1 MKVERITVQ
10 FKMSENS
17 LFAVLVRSSSW
28 ISFAIVIVISL
39 VAYYLVP
46 VQFKVAIFATA
57 VPFVITGLIAAWKQA
72 KVPGRARVEATVA
85 TLNAMS
91 WRDFSALMEQA
102 FQRDGFVVTR
112 TTGAADLMLVKA
124 GRTTLV
130 SCKRWKAASHG
141 LEPLRE
147 LKDLRRAQEAR
158 EAIYVCVGNL
168 TDNARQFAL
177 DNKVTLMQGTEL
189 TQLLR
194 LPRKSL
200 KSAS

>member
-1 MKVERITVQ
+1 MLKV
-10 FKMSENS
+10 SENS
-17 LFAVLVRSSSW
+17 LFAILIRSSSW
-28 ISFAIVIVISL
+28 ISFAIVIVIGL
-39 VAYYLVP
+39 AAYYLVP
-46 VQFKVAIFATA
+46 IQFKVAIFATTI
-57 VPFVITGLIAAWKQA
+57 PFVITGLIAAWKQA
-72 KVPGRARVEATVA
+72 KVPGSARVEATVA
-85 TLNAMS
+85 ALNAMS

-102 FQRDGFVVTR
+102 YQRDGYVVTR
-112 TTGAADLMLVKA
+112 SNGAADLVLVKA

-158 EAIYVCVGNL
+158 EAIYVCLGSL

-189 TQLLR
+189 AQLLR

>member
-1 MKVERITVQ
+1 VQ

-17 LFAVLVRSSSW
+17 LFAILIRSSWW
-28 ISFAIVIVISL
+28 ISFALAVVIAL

-46 VQFKVAIFATA
+46 MQFKVAIFATA
-57 VPFVITGLIAAWKQA
+57 FPFVVTGFIAAWRQIR
-72 KVPGRARVEATVA
+72 VPGAARVEATMGV
-85 TLNAMS
+85 LNAMS

-112 TTGAADLMLVKA
+112 SNGAADLVLVKA
-124 GRTTLV
+124 GRTSLV

-147 LKDLRRAQEAR
+147 LKAARRAQEAQ
-158 EAIYVCVGNL
+158 EAIYVCIGSL

-177 DNKVTLMQGTEL
+177 DNKVKLMQGVEL
-189 TQLLR
+189 TQLLH
-194 LPRKSL
+194 LSRKAL
-200 KSAS
+200 KPVP

>member
-1 MKVERITVQ
+1 
-10 FKMSENS
+10 MSENS
-17 LFAVLVRSSSW
+17 LFAVLVRSSWW
-28 ISFAIVIVISL
+28 ISLAIVIAIGL
-39 VAYYLVP
+39 VAYYLLP

-57 VPFVITGLIAAWKQA
+57 IPFVITGVIAAWNQSKL
-72 KVPGRARVEATVA
+72 PGRARVEATVA

-91 WRDFSALMEQA
+91 WRDFSVLMEQA
-102 FQRDGFVVTR
+102 FQRDGFNVTR
-112 TTGAADLMLVKA
+112 SSGAADLVLVKA

-147 LKDLRRAQEAR
+147 LKDARRAQEAR
-158 EAIYVCVGNL
+158 DAIYVCIGNL

-177 DNKVTLMQGTEL
+177 DNKVTLMQGTAL

-200 KSAS
+200 KSVS